1 MLRPVVGLASSLPKA
16 DLERITACAIRKHR
30 RLRDIAENKEEDLRA
45 IAQVDAM
52 SDTVG
57 APRLAYIEAMIDMHA
72 QQIVVSTLLD
82 VLGYIPA
89 VTDS

>member
-1 MLRPVVGLASSLPKA
+1 
-16 DLERITACAIRKHR
+16 
-30 RLRDIAENKEEDLRA
+30 
-45 IAQVDAM
+45 M